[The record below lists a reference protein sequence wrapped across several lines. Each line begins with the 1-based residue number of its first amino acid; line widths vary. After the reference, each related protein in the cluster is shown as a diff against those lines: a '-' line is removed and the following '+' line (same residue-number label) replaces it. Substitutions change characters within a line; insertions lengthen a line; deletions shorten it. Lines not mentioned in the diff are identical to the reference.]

1 MEIILKEDVI
11 GLGYKNDIVKVK
23 AGYGRNYLIPKGI
36 AIEATVSARKVLSE
50 NLRQQAQKLA
60 KLKAAAEEQAQKI
73 SGLSLVIPAKVS
85 RKGVIYGSVNS
96 AHIAEELKKF
106 GFDVDRK
113 LITIKDLKDVK
124 VLGHY
129 TAIARLHKEV
139 TAEIAFEVISDG
151 SAPEE
156 EELEVVTKPA
166 EAPADEAL
174 DEEALE
180 EEALEEAPA
189 EAAPEAPAAE
199 APVVEA
205 PVEEEP
211 AAEAPAA
218 EEPAAEEPA
227 VEAPVEEAEEAPV
240 EEAKETPAEEEPAKE
255 TPAAE

>member
-36 AIEATVSARKVLSE
+36 AIEATVSARKVLAE

-60 KLKAAAEEQAQKI
+60 KLKAAAEEQAQKL
-73 SGLSLVIPAKVS
+73 SGVSLVIPAKVS

-129 TAIARLHKEV
+129 TATVRLHKEV

-151 SAPEE
+151 TAPEE

-166 EAPADEAL
+166 EAPA
-174 DEEALE
+174 EEA
-180 EEALEEAPA
+180 
-189 EAAPEAPAAE
+189 
-199 APVVEA
+199 
-205 PVEEEP
+205 
-211 AAEAPAA
+211 
-218 EEPAAEEPA
+218 
-227 VEAPVEEAEEAPV
+227 EAEEAPV
-240 EEAKETPAEEEPAKE
+240 EETPVAEASVEAPVEAPVAEASVEEAPAEETTKETPAEE
-255 TPAAE
+255 